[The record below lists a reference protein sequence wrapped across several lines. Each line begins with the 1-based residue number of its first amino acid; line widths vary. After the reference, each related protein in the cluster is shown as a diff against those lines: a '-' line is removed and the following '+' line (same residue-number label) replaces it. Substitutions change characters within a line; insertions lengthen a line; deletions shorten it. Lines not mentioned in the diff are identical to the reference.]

1 MNGFYN
7 TSDVLSHDCSAD
19 TGTLTTTL
27 DSVEMAIAEMRSG
40 SALAVPDLFVCNPLD
55 WSAMRRL
62 KTSYGEFLLAPD
74 PSGSETN
81 SLWGVEVIVTV
92 QNPAGRALLIDTQ
105 KMGRVAIR
113 SPLGMRIGFANDDFT
128 RNLVR
133 YVGEE
138 RCVLTVER
146 PAAVM
151 VLKNLPTP
159 TTTATAAAK
168 K

>member
-1 MNGFYN
+1 MDKLTATAVKLAGHLSLSREVIDDWDAFSQYSTSELFKLVTDVENAQLLTGNATTDPGSMNGFYN

-105 KMGRVAIR
+105 KMG
-113 SPLGMRIGFANDDFT
+113 G
-128 RNLVR
+128 
-133 YVGEE
+133 
-138 RCVLTVER
+138 
-146 PAAVM
+146 
-151 VLKNLPTP
+151 
-159 TTTATAAAK
+159 
-168 K
+168 